1 VLKQGC
7 DHTLILGDLLFVILF
22 LLVELLLELVDFLFF
37 RSQDF
42 ELASIAFIIGFPS
55 DLL

>member
-55 DLL
+55 DLI